1 MGIFLKIIVVVNL
14 DFIVNNLLWFLIT
27 INTSCGVKIYFE
39 LPLIEKKNLKKKQF
53 IKHYLN

>member
-14 DFIVNNLLWFLIT
+14 DFIVINLLWFLIT

-39 LPLIEKKNLKKKQF
+39 LPLIEKQF
-53 IKHYLN
+53 IKHYPN

>member
-39 LPLIEKKNLKKKQF
+39 LPLIEKKIKKKKTIYQA
-53 IKHYLN
+53 LS